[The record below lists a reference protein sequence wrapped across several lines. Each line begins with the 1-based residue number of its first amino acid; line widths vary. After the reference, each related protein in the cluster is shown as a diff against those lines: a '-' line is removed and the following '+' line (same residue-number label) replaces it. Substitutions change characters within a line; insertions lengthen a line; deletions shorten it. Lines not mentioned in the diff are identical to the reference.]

1 MPKPRRND
9 EVQGQYF
16 RWILTMRSG
25 VYYADGRSNPNPQGR
40 HSLGV
45 ANRDQALDAL
55 KQLDQIKAVEQ
66 GLADR
71 SILDQTAVSLPLAE
85 CWTLYLN
92 SLEGRRAIEG
102 ISAKTLKRYRAVRDK
117 FLEFCLKRGVN
128 NCRQITKSLLMAY
141 AAWLAEEDYAYATR
155 YLELTTI
162 KQLVRFLI
170 DEKHLPVEAA
180 FKLPMKKPD
189 ETDTY
194 CYSPKEVEAI
204 LHRCQTNAD
213 LAWLHRVVATLIYT
227 GMRISELASLRW
239 TDVDLERCIIKLTDE
254 RHSAA
259 RHRQGDAREL
269 KGRRSRVFP
278 IHEVLQPILNG
289 IPRSRDGLVFH
300 GQLGGRIKPD
310 TVRRFLVRELLNP
323 LKGQFPK
330 SPGAA
335 VGFIDGRVHSFRHF
349 FCSICANS
357 NIAEQALMVWLGHQS
372 SKMIKRYYHLHDEAA
387 KEAMAKFRFGVIEA
401 K

>member
-1 MPKPRRND
+1 MPKQRTND
-9 EVQGQYF
+9 EVQGQYY

-45 ANRDQALDAL
+45 DERDKALQALR
-55 KQLDQIKAVEQ
+55 QLDQFKAVEQ
-66 GLADR
+66 GLAAR
-71 SILDQTAVSLPLAE
+71 SILDETAVFLPVVDG
-85 CWTLYLN
+85 WTFYMN
-92 SLEGRRAIEG
+92 SIEGRRAIEAV
-102 ISAKTLKRYRAVRDK
+102 SAKTLKRYRAVRDK
-117 FLEFCLKRGVN
+117 FITFCQKRGIT
-128 NCRQITKSLLMAY
+128 NCRQITKARLLEY
-141 AAWLAEEDYAYATR
+141 AAWLAENDYAYATR

-162 KQLVRFLI
+162 KQLIRFLI
-170 DEKHLPVEAA
+170 EENHLPASSA
-180 FKLPMKKPD
+180 FKLKVKKPQ

-194 CYSPKEVEAI
+194 CYTPVEVETI
-204 LHRCQTNAD
+204 LNHCQANKD
-213 LAWLHRVVATLIYT
+213 LDWLYRVIATLIYT
-227 GMRISELASLRW
+227 GMRISEVASLRW
-239 TDVDLERCIIKLTDE
+239 TDIDLERAVIKLTDE

-259 RHRQGDAREL
+259 RRRQGDVREL
-269 KGRRSRVFP
+269 KGRRSRSFP
-278 IHEVLQPILNG
+278 IHGMLQPILKA
-289 IPRSRDGLVFH
+289 IPASRDGLVFH

-310 TVRRFLVRELLNP
+310 TVRRFLVRELLTP

-330 SPGAA
+330 PAGAA

-387 KEAMAKFRFGVIEA
+387 KEAMAKFRFGVVEA
-401 K
+401 